1 VLGLPPARRLA
12 ALLAVLAGLFTACS
26 STDVPAFVRVS
37 GRAPKIA
44 GSALLGGELTPAQYR
59 GRVLVVNFWNYDCA
73 PCRLEEPV
81 LQAAWDRLRGSGV
94 FLVGVM
100 YVGGSPPFPGD
111 PDAARAHLRQFG
123 VTYPAVLDAGS
134 ALSKAFR
141 IPGIPST
148 VVVDR
153 TGEMRF
159 RLYGRLRP
167 GELEDVLALLG

>member
-1 VLGLPPARRLA
+1 VLGLARPRRVA
-12 ALLAVLAGLFTACS
+12 ALLVVLAGLLACS

-37 GRAPKIA
+37 GQAPKIA

-59 GRVLVVNFWNYDCA
+59 GQVLVVNFWNYDCA

-111 PDAARAHLRQFG
+111 PRAARAYLRRFG
-123 VTYPAVLDAGS
+123 VTYPAVIDAGS

-167 GELEDVLALLG
+167 GELEGVLALLG